1 MATVNTSSIGLSGH
15 AQIGLPARQRA
26 LATPTLNVLI
36 VPLLAFFWIS
46 FFLLQRMENFTIPG
60 IGRLPMKPEDLAFC
74 LLVVCS
80 WRFIFMKKTLLF
92 WLIAVYF
99 LISPVVYLAYFIAG
113 TFTVSYFPG
122 IVVKDLGYYPLIA
135 VKEIEFFYIAFLMYQ
150 YGSTHKA
157 LLKKLV
163 DILIVANIVYGIYGI
178 LTGQVGYYG
187 VGSITDSGS
196 AISGGI
202 YCLGTVWLDMRA
214 ADRDLLGPRRLY
226 LALVAMG
233 IACTLATISRTAV
246 AGIATYVLCR
256 IIFTGRK
263 GIRLLVFLA
272 LASILVVCLW
282 QWVAPE
288 LDVAGRLQ
296 SRFGQTQD
304 AGSHRLAKWCDIALE
319 LHPLEWV
326 FGRGKGYGNVI
337 TGSWI
342 LSVDSQYTRLLVEC
356 GFVGMLV
363 LSGILAAMLRQISQ
377 NRAPPPLDVSL
388 FPYGVSLCVAMAV
401 MCIPLEMLQVSKTGQ
416 LFWLQMFTLL
426 GLSRCSIAAHSFTNP

>member
-1 MATVNTSSIGLSGH
+1 MATVNTNSIGLSGH
-15 AQIGLPARQRA
+15 ANFGLPAQQRA
-26 LATPTLNVLI
+26 VAAPSLNVLI

-80 WRFIFMKKTLLF
+80 WRFAFMKKTLLF
-92 WLIAVYF
+92 WLIAIYF
-99 LISPVVYLAYFIAG
+99 LISPVVYLAYFVAG

-122 IVVKDLGYYPLIA
+122 IVVRDLGYYPLIA
-135 VKEIEFFYIAFLMYQ
+135 VKEVEFFYIAFLMYQ
-150 YGSTHKA
+150 YGATHSS
-157 LLKKLV
+157 LLKKIV
-163 DILIVANIVYGIYGI
+163 DILIIANIAYGVYGM
-178 LTGQVGYYG
+178 LSGQVGYYG
-187 VGSITDSGS
+187 IGSITDTGS

-202 YCLGTVWLDMRA
+202 YCLGTVWLDARA
-214 ADRDLLGPRRLY
+214 ADRDLLGPRRMY
-226 LALVAMG
+226 LALVGMG
-233 IACTLATISRTAV
+233 IACTLATISRTSV
-246 AGIATYVLCR
+246 AGIATYLLCR

-272 LASILVVCLW
+272 LASILAVCLW

-288 LDVAGRLQ
+288 LDVTGRLQ
-296 SRFGQTQD
+296 SRFAKSQD
-304 AGSHRLAKWCDIALE
+304 AGNDRFAKWCDIVLE
-319 LHPLEWV
+319 LHPLELV

-337 TGSWI
+337 TGAWV
-342 LSVDSQYTRLLVEC
+342 LAVDSQYARLLVEC

-363 LSGILAAMLRQISQ
+363 LFAVLATILRQVSQ

-416 LFWLQMFTLL
+416 LFWLNMFAIY
-426 GLSRCSIAAHSFTNP
+426 GVKPPQYMN